1 MQYCSNCGAKLED
14 GAKFCQECGMK
25 IASPHMQRATES
37 GTSENPHPQKPV
49 QKKSTP
55 EKPAIDREGVEV
67 INRKIR
73 LENNQRSTTS
83 KSLIAAGVFALLM
96 ILPFMEW
103 GPAAGLWALSMI
115 SLLLFLTSLIVA
127 WMFHSRSK
135 KLESLIS
142 GESLLAEW
150 QLTQQQKENYI
161 NYFYEQ
167 EKGRNIVILVTISV
181 IAVIV
186 FGLFI
191 LFINEGQLAMIG
203 VLVGLIL
210 FLSFFAFVMP
220 LYYRHSNA
228 QGDGK
233 ILIGAKYAYI
243 NGYFHNWDFPLSG
256 LSMIKII
263 KEPFYGIYL
272 VYYYTD
278 RTLEHSEEIYIP
290 ANNDVDLK
298 RLIEHMR
305 ESNPSHRASKHKK

>member
-1 MQYCSNCGAKLED
+1 MHYCSNCGAKLED
-14 GAKFCQECGMK
+14 GAKFCQECGTQVT
-25 IASPHMQRATES
+25 STQRQKATES
-37 GTSENPHPQKPV
+37 AHPKKPV
-49 QKKSTP
+49 QQKNTTP
-55 EKPAIDREGVEV
+55 KPTINRESVEV
-67 INRKIR
+67 INKKIR
-73 LENNQRSTTS
+73 LENNQKSTTS
-83 KSLIAAGVFALLM
+83 KSLISAAFFGLLM

-103 GPAAGLWALSMI
+103 SPVAGFWALSMI

-127 WMFHSRSK
+127 WMFHSRAE

-150 QLTQQQKENYI
+150 QLTPQQKENYI

-167 EKGRNIVILVTISV
+167 EKGRNMAILVTISV

-186 FGLFI
+186 FGTFI
-191 LFINEGQLAMIG
+191 LFIDEGQLAMIG
-203 VLVGLIL
+203 VLVGLIV

-220 LYYRHSNA
+220 IYYRHSNA

-256 LSMIKII
+256 LSKIKII

-278 RTLEHSEEIYIP
+278 STLQHTEEIYIP
-290 ANNDVDLK
+290 ANDDVDLK
-298 RLIEHMR
+298 RLIEDMR
-305 ESNPSHRASKHKK
+305 ESNPSQRKSKHKK